1 MPPSKRKTKPVADE
15 RVAPAGLEPLIKLLR
30 ANGVLEF
37 EGYGLRLAL
46 APTEQPTVTLEF
58 TREEK
63 EEEAP
68 ARGDLY
74 SSPALWGRGGPP
86 DFE

>member
-1 MPPSKRKTKPVADE
+1 
-15 RVAPAGLEPLIKLLR
+15 
-30 ANGVLEF
+30 VLEF

-74 SSPALWGRGGPP
+74 SLPVFWGRGGPP